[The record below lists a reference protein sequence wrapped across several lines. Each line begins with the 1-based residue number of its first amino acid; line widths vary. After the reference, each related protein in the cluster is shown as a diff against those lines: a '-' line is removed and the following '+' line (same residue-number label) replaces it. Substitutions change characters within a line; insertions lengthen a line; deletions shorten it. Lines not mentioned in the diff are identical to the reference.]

1 MHRDIGYLPEQPYFY
16 DYLTAAEVLDYFARF
31 HDLTAADRNE
41 RVARMLKKVGLETA
55 GKIQLR
61 KYSKGMLQR
70 VGLAQA
76 ILHDPQVV
84 ILDEPMSGLD
94 PIGRREVRDI
104 ILELKRDGKTV
115 MFSTHILSDA
125 EMLCDRVGVIVGGK
139 LRGVGAPGEMVGMKA
154 QGMEILFELPGGVS
168 NAAGDCRESDEDG
181 RSIPLAGYRRRI
193 VRGAGTASRGGSE
206 DSFRGASEGVSG
218 RVFHAPG
225 RSGSRA
231 SGGGRGEREMR
242 RAGVVA
248 LNTFREAV
256 RDRVLYNLVF
266 FALLM
271 MAAAI
276 FVGQI
281 SIGIEEEVIKSLGLS
296 AISVIGLLI
305 AVFIGVGLVYKEMDK
320 RTLYALL
327 AKPVRRWE
335 FLLGKFGGLVLTL
348 AVNTL
353 AMTAGLFAALLY
365 VKHHLERTDGVLLI
379 AVYFILLKLMLVVAL
394 ALLFSCFSTPL
405 LAILYT
411 SAFYVAGLFV
421 VDMRTF
427 HFAGETPAMVA
438 FYERTFLPASEF

>member
-1 MHRDIGYLPEQPYFY
+1 MKR
-16 DYLTAAEVLDYFARF
+16 AAA
-31 HDLTAADRNE
+31 
-41 RVARMLKKVGLETA
+41 
-55 GKIQLR
+55 
-61 KYSKGMLQR
+61 
-70 VGLAQA
+70 
-76 ILHDPQVV
+76 
-84 ILDEPMSGLD
+84 
-94 PIGRREVRDI
+94 
-104 ILELKRDGKTV
+104 
-115 MFSTHILSDA
+115 
-125 EMLCDRVGVIVGGK
+125 
-139 LRGVGAPGEMVGMKA
+139 
-154 QGMEILFELPGGVS
+154 
-168 NAAGDCRESDEDG
+168 
-181 RSIPLAGYRRRI
+181 
-193 VRGAGTASRGGSE
+193 
-206 DSFRGASEGVSG
+206 
-218 RVFHAPG
+218 
-225 RSGSRA
+225 
-231 SGGGRGEREMR
+231 
-242 RAGVVA
+242 VA

-281 SIGIEEEVIKSLGLS
+281 SIGIEEMVIKSLGLS

-365 VKHHLERTDGVLLI
+365 VKHSLDRLDAVLLV

-394 ALLFSCFSTPL
+394 ALLFSCYSTPL

-411 SAFYVAGLFV
+411 SAFYIAGMFV
-421 VDMRTF
+421 EEMRTF
-427 HFAGETPAMVA
+427 HSDSVTPTTAALLRGLSYLLPNFENFNVMAAAAHGRGIPGTLIFQNTAYAALYSGIVLLIAMAV
-438 FYERTFLPASEF
+438 FSRRNLK